1 MGELDALV
9 ERLAVEKRQAREEVR
24 QLANLLIAVAMMS
37 VDDDGRELSVAADVL
52 AAVEG
57 VELRVTPQPDGS
69 VTLTW

>member
-9 ERLAVEKRQAREEVR
+9 ERLAVEKRRAREEVR

-37 VDDDGRELSVAADVL
+37 VDGDGRELSVAADVL

-57 VELRVTPQPDGS
+57 VELRVVPQPDGS